1 MQHSVIR
8 FFFLLC
14 SYIPGKTK
22 AWPIRTRPII
32 RRNVDGYAL
41 GVLATSFILYY
52 YGYVVTVAV
61 GVFVDVGVAV
71 LVEVAAGEAPAR

>member
-1 MQHSVIR
+1 MDER
-8 FFFLLC
+8 
-14 SYIPGKTK
+14 KK

-41 GVLATSFILYY
+41 GILATSFTLYY

-61 GVFVDVGVAV
+61 GVAV
-71 LVEVAAGEAPAR
+71 LVEVAAGATPER